1 MSKKKGRNSEGMVK
15 RIESGDL
22 VLRVLLGLW
31 ALVVILPL
39 IWVFYTS
46 LKTNQEFFMGAWQL
60 PESMQWSNYYR
71 AWAQL
76 GIGQSFFNTII
87 LLTGAMVL
95 NTFLVG
101 LGCYTLARFDFKGRN
116 IIYWYIIGSYFITGL
131 NTMVTSYILMRQL
144 GLLNSLFGLIINY
157 GSSTIVFN
165 TLILTAFMKGQPKE
179 LDEAAYIDGASY
191 WQTFWH
197 VGLPLAR
204 PSLLTVNVFNFMRY
218 YNNFMQPLLYIRD
231 PEKYPLSVAIYSMSQ
246 AMSYRADWVTLF
258 AGFVI
263 MMVPT
268 ILVYS
273 IFQNYIT
280 QNLNIGALKG

>member
-1 MSKKKGRNSEGMVK
+1 MASNESGMVRK
-15 RIESGDL
+15 LEAKDV

-31 ALVVILPL
+31 ALVIILPL

-60 PESMQWSNYYR
+60 PKSMQWNNYYR
-71 AWAQL
+71 AWSQL
-76 GIGQSFFNTII
+76 GIGQSFFNTVI
-87 LLTGAMVL
+87 LLAGAMVL
-95 NTFLVG
+95 NTLIVA
-101 LGCYTLARFDFKGRN
+101 LGCYTLARFDFKGRDV
-116 IIYWYIIGSYFITGL
+116 IYWYIIGSYFVTGL
-131 NTMVTSYILMRQL
+131 NTMVTGYILMRKL

-157 GSSTIVFN
+157 AGGTIVFN

-204 PSLLTVNVFNFMRY
+204 PALLTINVFNFMGY
-218 YNNFMQPLLYIRD
+218 YNNFISPLLYIRD

-246 AMSYRADWVTLF
+246 AMTYRADWVTLF

-263 MMVPT
+263 MMIPT
-268 ILVYS
+268 IIVYS
-273 IFQNYIT
+273 IFQSYIT

>member
-1 MSKKKGRNSEGMVK
+1 MAKDVGMVK
-15 RIESGDL
+15 RLEVEDVVI
-22 VLRVLLGLW
+22 RVLL
-31 ALVVILPL
+31 ALLALAILLPL

-46 LKTNQEFFMGAWQL
+46 LKTNQEFFLSAWKM
-60 PESMQWSNYYR
+60 PEVLQWNNYYR

-76 GIGQSFFNTII
+76 GIGKSFLNTII
-87 LLTGAMVL
+87 LLTGAMLL

-116 IIYWYIIGSYFITGL
+116 IVYWYIIGSYFITGL
-131 NTMVTSYILMRQL
+131 NTMVSGYILMRQL

-157 GSSTIVFN
+157 GASPIVFN

-197 VGLPLAR
+197 IGIPLAR
-204 PSLLTVNVFNFMRY
+204 PALLTINVFNFMGY
-218 YNNFMQPLLYIRD
+218 YNNFIKPLLYIRD
-231 PEKYPLSVAIYSMSQ
+231 PDKYPLSVAIYSMSQ
-246 AMSYRADWVTLF
+246 SMTYRADWVTLF
-258 AGFVI
+258 AGFVM

-268 ILVYS
+268 IVVYAV
-273 IFQNYIT
+273 FQNYIT
-280 QNLNIGALKG
+280 KNLNIGALKG

>member
-1 MSKKKGRNSEGMVK
+1 MASNESGMVRK
-15 RIESGDL
+15 LEAKDV

-31 ALVVILPL
+31 ALVIILPL

-46 LKTNQEFFMGAWQL
+46 LKTNREFFMGAWQL
-60 PESMQWSNYYR
+60 PKSMQWNNYYR
-71 AWAQL
+71 AWSQL
-76 GIGQSFFNTII
+76 GIGQSFFNTVI
-87 LLTGAMVL
+87 LLAGAMVL
-95 NTFLVG
+95 NTLIVA
-101 LGCYTLARFDFKGRN
+101 LGCYTLARFDFKGRDV
-116 IIYWYIIGSYFITGL
+116 IYWYIIGSYFVTGL
-131 NTMVTSYILMRQL
+131 NTMVTGYILMRKL

-157 GSSTIVFN
+157 AGGTIVFN

-204 PSLLTVNVFNFMRY
+204 PALLTINVFNFMGY
-218 YNNFMQPLLYIRD
+218 YNNFISPLLYIRD

-246 AMSYRADWVTLF
+246 AMTYRADWVTLF

-263 MMVPT
+263 MMIPT
-268 ILVYS
+268 IIVYS
-273 IFQNYIT
+273 IFQSYIT

>member
-1 MSKKKGRNSEGMVK
+1 MVK
-15 RIESGDL
+15 SQEMGDI
-22 VLRVLLGLW
+22 VLRVLLALW
-31 ALVVILPL
+31 ALVIILPL
-39 IWVFYTS
+39 IWVIYTS

-60 PESMQWSNYYR
+60 PKSLRWENYFR
-71 AWAQL
+71 AWSQL
-76 GIGQSFFNTII
+76 GIGKSFFNTII
-87 LLTGAMVL
+87 LLSGAMLL

-101 LGCYTLARFDFKGRN
+101 LGCYTLARFDFRGRD
-116 IIYWYIIGSYFITGL
+116 IVYWYIIGSYFITGL
-131 NTMVTSYILMRQL
+131 NTMVTGYILMRQL
-144 GLLNSLFGLIINY
+144 GLLNSLFGLIIYY
-157 GSSTIVFN
+157 GAGPIVFN

-204 PSLLTVNVFNFMRY
+204 PALLTVNVFNFMRY
-218 YNNFMQPLLYIRD
+218 YNDFIHPLLFIRD
-231 PEKYPLSVAIYSMSQ
+231 QQKYPLSVAIYSMSQ
-246 AMSYRADWVTLF
+246 AMAYKADWVTLF
-258 AGFVI
+258 AAFVV

-268 ILVYS
+268 IVVYS

>member
-1 MSKKKGRNSEGMVK
+1 MASSESGMVRK
-15 RIESGDL
+15 LEAKDV

-31 ALVVILPL
+31 ALVIILPL

-60 PESMQWSNYYR
+60 PKSMQWNNYYR

-76 GIGQSFFNTII
+76 GIGQSFINTFI
-87 LLTGAMVL
+87 LLAGAMVL
-95 NTFLVG
+95 NTLVVA
-101 LGCYTLARFDFKGRN
+101 LGCYTLARFDFKGRDM
-116 IIYWYIIGSYFITGL
+116 IYWYIIGSYFITGL
-131 NTMVTSYILMRQL
+131 NTMVTGYILMRQL
-144 GLLNSLFGLIINY
+144 GLLNSLFGLIIYY
-157 GSSTIVFN
+157 GAGPIVFN

-204 PSLLTVNVFNFMRY
+204 PALLTINVFNFMRY
-218 YNNFMQPLLYIRD
+218 YNDFIHPLLFIRD
-231 PEKYPLSVAIYSMSQ
+231 PEKYPLSVAIYSMAQ
-246 AMSYRADWVTLF
+246 AMTYKADWVTLF

-263 MMVPT
+263 MMIPT
-268 ILVYS
+268 IIVYS
-273 IFQNYIT
+273 VFQSYIT